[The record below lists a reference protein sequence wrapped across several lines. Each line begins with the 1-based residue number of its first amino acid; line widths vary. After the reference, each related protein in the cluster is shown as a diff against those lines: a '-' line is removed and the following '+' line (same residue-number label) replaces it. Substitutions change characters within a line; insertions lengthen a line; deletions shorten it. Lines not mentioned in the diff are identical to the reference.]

1 MDQSTQVGTSHYD
14 FERYVS
20 YERWFSYYTQ
30 INEILKLGPS
40 SVLVVGPGD
49 HILVQILLS
58 KGIEVETVDIESKFD
73 PTYKISILEISQNI
87 EKKYDLVVCFQV
99 LEHLEFKYF
108 EAGLQELKSVSLG
121 PVFIS
126 LPYKSY
132 RFFNSLFMFPKG
144 KLFFLSIFIPKFFQ
158 GHTFD
163 GEHYWEVGARN
174 YPKKQI
180 IRGIQKIFK
189 KVSSFHIKGNPYH
202 IFYKCD

>member
-49 HILVQILLS
+49 HILVQILIS

-108 EAGLQELKSVSLG
+108 ETGLQELKSVSLG

-158 GHTFD
+158 RHTFD